1 MTHPSVFP
9 SRSFPVEYWPLE
21 YWPVSTFIG
30 AYGCATLSDL
40 FNSDVII
47 VDRSVSGAMLS
58 DMSSSET
65 SVSDLLCPN

>member
-1 MTHPSVFP
+1 MAAPNTFP
-9 SRSFPVEYWPLE
+9 AYVFPVEYWPLE
-21 YWPVSTFIG
+21 YWPVSTPIG